1 MSSFIRNIRGAD
13 SSRRSRAL
21 GAGVALTLMSGAALA
36 GGAHRFVFTAYRDAA
51 GGADV
56 VAGRYRAALEELKGR
71 PQAMALE
78 SSSVNTNRCV
88 AYSMTLQFQQ
98 ARAACDAAVH
108 AAEEQRV
115 LPSSWWSVT
124 RASDDD
130 DSTAVAYA
138 NRAVLHWM
146 LHDEAAARA
155 DLARAQQ
162 LWPQAAFVARNLAAL
177 KVHAV
182 VLAQAGTPAPK
193 S

>member
-21 GAGVALTLMSGAALA
+21 GAGVALALMSGTALA
-36 GGAHRFVFTAYRDAA
+36 GGAHRFVFTAFSDAA

-56 VAGRYRAALEELKGR
+56 VAGRYRAALEELKDR

-78 SSSVNTNRCV
+78 SSSINTNRCV
-88 AYSMTLQFQQ
+88 AYSMTLQLQR
-98 ARAACDAAVH
+98 ARAACDAAVR

-115 LPSSWWSVT
+115 LPSARWSVT
-124 RASDDD
+124 RASEDDE
-130 DSTAVAYA
+130 STAVAYA

-146 LHDEAAARA
+146 LHDETAARA
-155 DLARAQQ
+155 DLAKAQQ
-162 LWPQAAFVARNLAAL
+162 LWPHAGFVARNLAAL
-177 KVHAV
+177 KMHTV